1 VLAAAASFVA
11 TLVFVLIWLRVGGRS
26 LGRLIGSSSWLAV
39 PNERSF
45 HASPK
50 LTSGGVAIV
59 IPILGV
65 MAVNAWHGVVWAGWL
80 ALACG
85 VIALLGLLDDG
96 LNLPA
101 RWRLPVQGICVGV
114 VLFFAGGVAD
124 GIADG
129 SGDDSVGVSGGLL
142 VFFSGLGLLWFL
154 NLYNFMDG
162 IDGLAAS
169 QACCYS
175 LAIALYPVGDFGWLV
190 GLAWSVFASN
200 LAFLAFN
207 WAPSRL
213 FMGDVGSAFLGLL
226 LGVLA
231 LTFAQVQA
239 VPLVA
244 SLVLLSGFWFDATY
258 TLCVRILTGQRF
270 TEGHRSHLYQKLAA
284 RFGHGRTTLGYVLF
298 NLLWLW
304 PLAYLSAA
312 AATPLAPWNGVP
324 WCILACAPLAVGCW
338 RLKAGEP
345 GADTVNE
352 LPGQAG
358 SDRNSDRK

>member
-1 VLAAAASFVA
+1 MTDERVLVAVASFVA
-11 TLVFVLIWLRVGGRS
+11 SLVLVLIWLRIGGRS
-26 LGRLIGSSSWLAV
+26 LGGLFGSSGLLAI

-45 HASPK
+45 HTNPK

-65 MAVNAWHGVVWAGWL
+65 MAVNAWYGVVWAGWL
-80 ALACG
+80 ALACAG
-85 VIALLGLLDDG
+85 VALLGLLDDA

-101 RWRLPVQGICVGV
+101 RWRLPVQGICVALALFCAGGLAEVDAERSAGALGGV
-114 VLFFAGGVAD
+114 VVVITA
-124 GIADG
+124 
-129 SGDDSVGVSGGLL
+129 
-142 VFFSGLGLLWFL
+142 LGLLWFL

-207 WAPSRL
+207 WAPARL

-231 LTFAQVQA
+231 VKFAQAQA

-244 SLVLLSGFWFDATY
+244 SLVLLSGFWFDASY
-258 TLCVRILTGQRF
+258 TLCVRIITGQRF

-284 RFGHGRTTLGYVLF
+284 RFGHGRTTMGYVLF

-304 PLAYLSAA
+304 PLAYVSALSAQR
-312 AATPLAPWNGVP
+312 ATQAWAGVAWCIIACVPLA
-324 WCILACAPLAVGCW
+324 IGCW
-338 RLKAGEP
+338 RLRAGQP

-352 LPGQAG
+352 LPDQAG
-358 SDRNSDRK
+358 EDAQ